1 LRPGL
6 FSLFLLA
13 LSCSLPLTAFSAE
26 EKSEP
31 GELRDLHYGEALF
44 QLYQENYFQAIV
56 NLLSA
61 RKQGLME
68 VYEDEPELLLGGLYL
83 AYGMPDTA
91 EDMFQNVL
99 EKSASPELQSRAWL
113 QLAKS
118 RHRRDDRS
126 SAKKALSRVGDA
138 LTPTAHD
145 ESLNLLGLIQLLDK
159 DDDQALET
167 LPKQSGETEWSIYGD
182 FNQAIAHIRKGEQEK
197 GFKLL
202 QEIGKQSVES
212 EEMKA
217 IKDRANLLMGYLMLE
232 AQQPEPALE
241 ALQKVRLRGPSS
253 NQALLGAGWAS
264 LQLNQPAQALVPWQ
278 MLAERSTD
286 EAAVLEVQLAIP
298 YALAQLEADQQSL
311 QGYRDA
317 ISRFNNAI
325 TALDQALV
333 NIQHSRFPD
342 NLLESGN
349 PANPESEDEAVVRAQ
364 LPILLSKNEFQE
376 RLQDYRDLKLLERN
390 LHDWQKK
397 IASYQDMLEV
407 RIAAYEKQQEKVDE
421 FLQGDAVEQLEK
433 ERDQLQALYEE
444 AASPEEPQFILTTDD
459 EKGWLKRLDKIETL
473 ISKHNQDGR
482 LASQQ
487 EGARLMQGI
496 LIWRTVTEH
505 PARVWELEKQMRDLD
520 LNLDKTRK
528 LIADL
533 RLAREQTKGR
543 FKDFSQRIRQLER
556 AIPSLIENVSRLR
569 GKESELL
576 QLMAANVLEERKTLL
591 HDYLIQARF
600 GVASLL
606 DSSSEA
612 VEEAIKQ

>member
-6 FSLFLLA
+6 FSLLLLA

-26 EKSEP
+26 EKGEP

-99 EKSASPELQSRAWL
+99 EQSASPELQSRAWL

-126 SAKKALSRVGDA
+126 SAKKALNRVGDA
-138 LTPTAHD
+138 LTPTDYD

-159 DDDQALET
+159 NDDQALET
-167 LPKQSGETEWSIYGD
+167 LPKQSGETEWSVYGD

-202 QEIGKQSVES
+202 QEIGKQPVES

-342 NLLESGN
+342 NLLESAN
-349 PANPESEDEAVVRAQ
+349 PANTESEDEAVVRAQ

-407 RIAAYEKQQEKVDE
+407 RIAAYAKQQKRVDE
-421 FLQGDAVEQLEK
+421 FLEGDAVAQLER
-433 ERDQLQALYEE
+433 ERDQLQALYEK
-444 AASPEEPQFILTTDD
+444 AASPEEPAFILTTED

-473 ISKHNQDGR
+473 IGKHNRGGR

-496 LIWRTVTEH
+496 LVWRTVTEH

-533 RLAREQTKGR
+533 KLARKQTKGR
-543 FKDFSQRIRQLER
+543 FKDFSKRIRQLER
-556 AIPSLIENVSRLR
+556 AIPSLIEKVSRLR

>member
-1 LRPGL
+1 
-6 FSLFLLA
+6 
-13 LSCSLPLTAFSAE
+13 
-26 EKSEP
+26 
-31 GELRDLHYGEALF
+31 
-44 QLYQENYFQAIV
+44 
-56 NLLSA
+56 
-61 RKQGLME
+61 
-68 VYEDEPELLLGGLYL
+68 
-83 AYGMPDTA
+83 MPDTA

-99 EKSASPELQSRAWL
+99 EQSASPELQSRAWL

-118 RHRRDDRS
+118 RHRRDDRT
-126 SAKKALSRVGDA
+126 SAKKALDRVGDA
-138 LTPTAHD
+138 LTPAAYD

-217 IKDRANLLMGYLMLE
+217 IKDRANLLMGYLMLQ

-241 ALQKVRLRGPSS
+241 ALQKVRLNSPSS

-264 LQLNQPAQALVPWQ
+264 LQLNQPAEALVPWQ

-298 YALAQLEADQQSL
+298 YALAQLQADQQSL

-325 TALDQALV
+325 TALDQALT

-342 NLLESGN
+342 NLLESAN

-397 IASYQDMLEV
+397 IVSYQDMLEV

-421 FLQGDAVEQLEK
+421 FLQGDAVAQLER
-433 ERDQLQALYEE
+433 ERDQLQALYES
-444 AASPEEPQFILTTDD
+444 AASAEEPPFILTTED
-459 EKGWLKRLDKIETL
+459 EKGWLKRLDKIEKL
-473 ISKHNQDGR
+473 VAKHNQGGR

-496 LIWRTVTEH
+496 LVWRTVTEH
-505 PARVWELEKQMRDLD
+505 PARVWTLKKQMRDLD

-556 AIPSLIENVSRLR
+556 AIPSLIEKVSRLR

-576 QLMAANVLEERKTLL
+576 QLMAANVLQERKTLL

-612 VEEAIKQ
+612 AEEAIKP

>member
-1 LRPGL
+1 MRPGL

-13 LSCSLPLTAFSAE
+13 LSCSFPLTALSAE

-61 RKQGLME
+61 RKQGLMK

-99 EKSASPELQSRAWL
+99 EQSASPELQSRAWL

-126 SAKKALSRVGDA
+126 SAKKALNRVGDA
-138 LTPTAHD
+138 LTPTDYD

-182 FNQAIAHIRKGEQEK
+182 FNQAIAHIRKGEQDK

-202 QEIGKQSVES
+202 QEIGKHSFES

-241 ALQKVRLRGPSS
+241 ALQQVRLRGPSS

-325 TALDQALV
+325 TALDQALA

-349 PANPESEDEAVVRAQ
+349 PAKPESEDEAVVRAQ

-421 FLQGDAVEQLEK
+421 FLQGDAVAQLEK
-433 ERDQLQALYEE
+433 ERNQLQALYEK
-444 AASPEEPQFILTTDD
+444 AASPEEPPFILTTED
-459 EKGWLKRLDKIETL
+459 EKSWLKRLDKIDNL
-473 ISKHNQDGR
+473 IGKYNQGGR

-496 LIWRTVTEH
+496 LVWRTVTGH
-505 PARVWELEKQMRDLD
+505 PARLWELKKQMRDLD
-520 LNLDKTRK
+520 LSLEKTRK

-533 RLAREQTKGR
+533 RLARKQTKGR

-556 AIPSLIENVSRLR
+556 AIPSLIEKVSRLR
-569 GKESELL
+569 SKESELL

-606 DSSSEA
+606 DSSSEG
-612 VEEAIKQ
+612 VEEAIKP